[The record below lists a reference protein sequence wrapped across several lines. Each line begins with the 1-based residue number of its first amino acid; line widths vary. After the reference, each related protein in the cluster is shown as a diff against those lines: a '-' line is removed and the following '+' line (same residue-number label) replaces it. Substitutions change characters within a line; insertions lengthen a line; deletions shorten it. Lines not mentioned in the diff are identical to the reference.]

1 MAVFVLRRLL
11 WTVVLLA
18 IVSFVVFVVF
28 VQLPSA
34 DPAILRA
41 GRNPTPEVVAAIR
54 EQFGLD
60 RPWYVQYAKYMEH
73 LVLHFDFGYSYQNN
87 VAVKS
92 EILARLPVTLGL
104 ALGGVVIWLAVGVPI
119 GIVSAVRRGRLADR
133 LLMTGALV
141 AISAPVY
148 WLGLVALYLVSKDV
162 GVVPLFQG
170 AGTYPVS
177 GASLFTDP
185 LGVAPALLLPW
196 LVLAASFAAIYA
208 RFVRGSLVE
217 VLSEDYIRTAR
228 AKGLRERRVVLK
240 HGMRVTAVPVVTLV
254 GLDLGILIGGAI
266 LVETV
271 FNIPGMG
278 RLSYDAI
285 QRGDVPMVQGAVLV
299 GATVIILLNLVVDVI
314 QAVLDPRVRSA
325 TR

>member
-1 MAVFVLRRLL
+1 MAAFVFRRLL
-11 WTVVLLA
+11 WTIALLA

-34 DPAILRA
+34 DPAVMRA

-60 RPWYVQYAKYMEH
+60 QAWYVQYAKYMQQV
-73 LVLHFDFGYSYQNN
+73 VLHFDFGYSYQSN

-104 ALGGVVIWLAVGVPI
+104 ALGGVIVWLLVGIPI
-119 GIVSAVRRGRLADR
+119 GIISAVRRGRAADR
-133 LLMTGALV
+133 MLMTGALV

-148 WLGLVALYLVSKDV
+148 WLGLVALYVVSKDV
-162 GVVPLFQG
+162 GLVPIFQG

-185 LGVAPALLLPW
+185 VGVAPSLVLPW

-228 AKGLRERRVVLK
+228 AKGLRERTVVLK
-240 HGMRVTAVPVVTLV
+240 HGMRATAVPIVTLL

-285 QRGDVPMVQGAVLV
+285 QRGDIPMVQGAVLV
-299 GATVIILLNLVVDVI
+299 GASVIILMNLVVDI
-314 QAVLDPRVRSA
+314 LYALLDPRVRSP